1 MIVPTYCQVCRM
13 IDAFAS
19 NLHATSP
26 PTKNVELG
34 GRDAMKLFPHGI
46 THFIRKGRRIDG
58 GWHIAIARHLQV
70 FAGTTDLLSARTKAK
85 FARLYDLLFHVHTSL
100 RLPVAKAGLST
111 YQQTINDLLEA
122 MVEVCEP
129 SVKSKC
135 NSIKFHWPRHWSD
148 TRREIGC
155 SAAEK
160 SLERKL
166 GEIQKKNFAYTN
178 SRYNIDVSS
187 CNGRCDD
194 RFDDHHLFVMIFVKN
209 VVMIITLSLQRSL
222 QLTDVASTALYR
234 LKWSV
239 KRRKGG
245 NCKTCSTQLA
255 RKE

>member
-1 MIVPTYCQVCRM
+1 MIIVNDRSKSYLSMIVTTYRQVCRM

-26 PTKNVELG
+26 PTKNVELD
-34 GRDAMKLFPHGI
+34 GRDAMKLFPYGI

-70 FAGTTDLLSARTKAK
+70 FVGTTDLLSARTKAK
-85 FARLYDLLFHVHTSL
+85 FARLYDLLFHVHTNL
-100 RLPVAKAGLST
+100 RLPVAKTGLST
-111 YQQTINDLLEA
+111 YQQTINDLLDA

-148 TRREIGC
+148 TRRELGC

-166 GEIQKKNFAYTN
+166 GEIQKKNFAFTN
-178 SRYNIDVSS
+178 SRYNVDVSS

-194 RFDDHHLFVMIFVKN
+194 RLDDHHLFVMIFLKN
-209 VVMIITLSLQRSL
+209 VVMIIT
-222 QLTDVASTALYR
+222 
-234 LKWSV
+234 
-239 KRRKGG
+239 
-245 NCKTCSTQLA
+245 
-255 RKE
+255 